1 MTIRH
6 DNAVPAEERLWC
18 LILALIPSQRGMS
31 KQEIFEN
38 VRGYRE
44 EFAITGATDALNK
57 KFDRDKDEIKS
68 LGIPLITS
76 ETENPADALYSI
88 SEEDYEALAF
98 TEAEVTLLAA
108 AGAIWRDS
116 AHSNDAREAKMKLL
130 ANDVP
135 ADPDLI
141 DFAPRMNTFDTHYG
155 AVAEAIINGHD
166 IAFPYLKH
174 GQLKPEMRAVSPL
187 ALVNSDGRWH
197 LLGYDH
203 GRQAERTFLLRRI
216 VGKVQQTGPAQ
227 MKPEP
232 RQTNVFAKHLGDL
245 WNSLSATIHVSPNS
259 KAAVALAHRK
269 GTEIDGDTYIV
280 HYLDEAVFADELC
293 EYGAEAIVIEPT
305 SLRDAVI
312 ERLERL
318 VANHG

>member
-1 MTIRH
+1 VTVH
-6 DNAVPAEERLWC
+6 YDDQVKPEERLWC

-31 KQEIFEN
+31 KQDIFEN

-44 EFAITGATDALNK
+44 EYATTGATDALNK

-68 LGIPLITS
+68 LGIPLVTS
-76 ETENPADALYSI
+76 ETENPADAVYSI

-98 TEAEVTLLAA
+98 SEAEITLLAA

-130 ANDVP
+130 ANDV
-135 ADPDLI
+135 ASDPELI
-141 DFAPRMNTFDTHYG
+141 DFAPRMNTFDNAYG
-155 AVAEAIINGHD
+155 VVAEAIIAGQD

-174 GQLKPEMRAVSPL
+174 GQLKPEMRNVSPL

-197 LLGYDH
+197 LLAFDL
-203 GRQAERTFLLRRI
+203 GRDAERTFLLRRI
-216 VGKVQQTGPAQ
+216 VGKVQPIGPATQ
-227 MKPEP
+227 TPGP
-232 RQTNVFAKHLGDL
+232 RQTNEFGKHLSDL
-245 WNSLSATIHVSPNS
+245 WNSLTARVRVAPGT
-259 KAAVALAHRK
+259 KAAVALKNRK
-269 GTEIDGDTYIV
+269 GTEIDGNVYAV

-293 EYGAEAIVIEPT
+293 EFGADVIVLEPA
-305 SLRDAVI
+305 SLRAAVI